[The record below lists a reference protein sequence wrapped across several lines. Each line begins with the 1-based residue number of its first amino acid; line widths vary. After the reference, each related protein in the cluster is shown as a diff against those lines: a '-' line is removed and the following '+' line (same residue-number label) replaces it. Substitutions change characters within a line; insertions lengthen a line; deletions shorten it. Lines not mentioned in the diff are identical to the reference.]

1 MMPTLKSPVET
12 RPVKIPSLLIVT
24 ILIICLLVT
33 GFYIA
38 DKTGITALI
47 VDIDSMVTYMHS
59 LGSGGPLLV
68 IGLMI
73 LAIVFNP
80 LPSAPIAL
88 ASGAVYGHL
97 WGTLYILVGAEIG
110 ALIAFLI
117 TRLTGY
123 HWLRH
128 FTAKKLS
135 LGWVGSQN
143 SLMIMVFV
151 SRLIPFLSFDL
162 ISYGAGLTTIAFW
175 RFALATLAGLLPA
188 SFLLAH
194 FGGEMVAADMQ
205 QMSLIILITGVVIG
219 LPVLYKLFSGKIR

>member
-1 MMPTLKSPVET
+1 MTPQPET
-12 RPVKIPSLLIVT
+12 QPGQFRFRLILALLILGLLAAGY
-24 ILIICLLVT
+24 LI
-33 GFYIA
+33 A
-38 DKTGITALI
+38 EKTGITDLI
-47 VDIDSMVTYMHS
+47 LNMDKMISYMRS
-59 LGSGGPLLV
+59 LGAAGPLVV

-97 WGTLYILVGAEIG
+97 WGTVYIVLGAETG
-110 ALIAFLI
+110 ALIAFMI

-123 HWLRH
+123 HWLQH
-128 FTAKKLS
+128 FTAKKWS

-143 SLMIMVFV
+143 ALTAMVFL

-162 ISYGAGLTTIAFW
+162 ISYGAGLTNIAFW
-175 RFALATLAGLLPA
+175 RFALATFLGLLPA

-194 FGGEMVAADMQ
+194 FGGEMVEANIQ
-205 QMSLIILITGVVIG
+205 QLSTIILLLGLFIGVPLI
-219 LPVLYKLFSGKIR
+219 YRFFSRRNA

>member
-1 MMPTLKSPVET
+1 MTPQPET
-12 RPVKIPSLLIVT
+12 QPGQFRFRLILALLILGLLAAGY
-24 ILIICLLVT
+24 LI
-33 GFYIA
+33 A
-38 DKTGITALI
+38 EKTGITDLI
-47 VDIDSMVTYMHS
+47 LNMDRMISYMRS
-59 LGSGGPLLV
+59 LGAAGPLVV

-97 WGTLYILVGAEIG
+97 WGTVYIVLGAETG
-110 ALIAFLI
+110 ALIAFMI

-123 HWLRH
+123 HWLQH
-128 FTAKKLS
+128 FTAKKWS

-143 SLMIMVFV
+143 ALTAMVFL

-162 ISYGAGLTTIAFW
+162 ISYGAGLTNIAFW
-175 RFALATLAGLLPA
+175 RFALATFLGLLPA

-194 FGGEMVAADMQ
+194 FGGEMVEANIQ
-205 QMSLIILITGVVIG
+205 QLSTIILLLGLFIGVPLI
-219 LPVLYKLFSGKIR
+219 YRFFSRRKA

>member
-1 MMPTLKSPVET
+1 MKSSPET
-12 RPVKIPSLLIVT
+12 RPGKIRSSLLLAV
-24 ILIICLLVT
+24 LIFCLLVA
-33 GFYIA
+33 GFFIA

-47 VDIDSMVTYMHS
+47 VDIDSMINYMHS
-59 LGSGGPLLV
+59 LGAGGPLLV
-68 IGLMI
+68 IGLMV

-97 WGTLYILVGAEIG
+97 WGTVYILVGAEIG

-128 FTAKKLS
+128 FTAKKIS

-194 FGGEMVAADMQ
+194 FGGEMAVADMQ
-205 QMSLIILITGVVIG
+205 QMSLIVLITGLVIG
-219 LPVLYKLFSGKIR
+219 LPLLYKLFSGKNDKS

>member
-1 MMPTLKSPVET
+1 MTKPHEDREKQLRS
-12 RPVKIPSLLIVT
+12 SLLLAVV
-24 ILIICLLVT
+24 ILCLLGA
-33 GFYIA
+33 GFVVA

-47 VDIDSMVTYMHS
+47 LDMDNMITYMHS
-59 LGSGGPLLV
+59 LGVGGPLLV
-68 IGLMI
+68 IGLMV

-97 WGTLYILVGAEIG
+97 WGTIYILVGAEIG

-123 HWLRH
+123 HWMRH
-128 FTAKKLS
+128 FTEQKLS
-135 LGWVGSQN
+135 LGWMGSQN
-143 SLMIMVFV
+143 SLMVMVFV

-194 FGGEMVAADMQ
+194 FGGEMAAADIQ
-205 QMSLIILITGVVIG
+205 QMSFIILITGFIVGAPI
-219 LPVLYKLFSGKIR
+219 LYRLVSGNNR

>member
-1 MMPTLKSPVET
+1 MNSSPDSQQKQI
-12 RPVKIPSLLIVT
+12 RSSLLLAVL
-24 ILIICLLVT
+24 ILCLLSA
-33 GFYIA
+33 GFVIA
-38 DKTGITALI
+38 DNTGVTALI
-47 VDIDSMVTYMHS
+47 LDMDSMISYMHS
-59 LGSGGPLLV
+59 LGAAGPILV

-97 WGTLYILVGAEIG
+97 WGTVYILVGAEIG

-117 TRLTGY
+117 TRLTGF
-123 HWLRH
+123 HWLQH

-135 LGWVGSQN
+135 LGWMGSQN
-143 SLMIMVFV
+143 TLTIMVFV

-162 ISYGAGLTTIAFW
+162 VSYGAGLTTIAFW

-194 FGGEMVAADMQ
+194 FGGEMVEADMQ
-205 QMSLIILITGVVIG
+205 QLSIIILITGLLVGV
-219 LPVLYKLFSGKIR
+219 PVLYKLFSVNNK

>member
-1 MMPTLKSPVET
+1 MAE
-12 RPVKIPSLLIVT
+12 
-24 ILIICLLVT
+24 
-33 GFYIA
+33 
-38 DKTGITALI
+38 KTGITDLI
-47 VDIDSMVTYMHS
+47 LNMDKMINYMRS
-59 LGSGGPLLV
+59 LGAVGPLVV

-97 WGTLYILVGAEIG
+97 WGTAYIVLGAEIG
-110 ALIAFLI
+110 ALIAFMI

-123 HWLRH
+123 HWLQY
-128 FTAKKLS
+128 FTAKKWS

-143 SLMIMVFV
+143 ALTVMVFL

-162 ISYGAGLTTIAFW
+162 ISYGAGLTNIAFW
-175 RFALATLAGLLPA
+175 RFALATFLGLLPA

-194 FGGEMVAADMQ
+194 FGGEMVEANIQ
-205 QMSLIILITGVVIG
+205 QLSIIILLLG
-219 LPVLYKLFSGKIR
+219 LFVGAPLIYRLFSKRKT

>member
-1 MMPTLKSPVET
+1 MTPQPET
-12 RPVKIPSLLIVT
+12 QPGQFRFRLILALLILGLLAAGY
-24 ILIICLLVT
+24 LI
-33 GFYIA
+33 A
-38 DKTGITALI
+38 EKTGITDLI
-47 VDIDSMVTYMHS
+47 LNMDRMISYMRS
-59 LGSGGPLLV
+59 LGAAGPLVV

-97 WGTLYILVGAEIG
+97 WGTVYIVLGAETG
-110 ALIAFLI
+110 ALIAFMI

-123 HWLRH
+123 HWLQH
-128 FTAKKLS
+128 FTAKKWS

-143 SLMIMVFV
+143 ALTAMVFL

-162 ISYGAGLTTIAFW
+162 ISYGAGLTNIAFW
-175 RFALATLAGLLPA
+175 RFALATFLGLLPA

-194 FGGEMVAADMQ
+194 FGGEMVEANIQ
-205 QMSLIILITGVVIG
+205 QLSTIILLLGLFIGVPLI
-219 LPVLYKLFSGKIR
+219 YRFFSRRNA

>member
-1 MMPTLKSPVET
+1 MTPQPET
-12 RPVKIPSLLIVT
+12 QPGQFRFRLILALLILGLLAAGY
-24 ILIICLLVT
+24 LI
-33 GFYIA
+33 A
-38 DKTGITALI
+38 EKTGITDLI
-47 VDIDSMVTYMHS
+47 LNMDRMISYMRS
-59 LGSGGPLLV
+59 LGAAGPLVV

-97 WGTLYILVGAEIG
+97 WGTVYIVLGAETG
-110 ALIAFLI
+110 ALIAFMI

-123 HWLRH
+123 HWLQH
-128 FTAKKLS
+128 FTTKKWS

-143 SLMIMVFV
+143 ALTAMVFL

-162 ISYGAGLTTIAFW
+162 ISYGAGLTNIAFW
-175 RFALATLAGLLPA
+175 RFALATFLGLLPA

-194 FGGEMVAADMQ
+194 FGGEMVEANIQ
-205 QMSLIILITGVVIG
+205 QLSTIILLLGLFIGVPLI
-219 LPVLYKLFSGKIR
+219 YRFFSRRNA